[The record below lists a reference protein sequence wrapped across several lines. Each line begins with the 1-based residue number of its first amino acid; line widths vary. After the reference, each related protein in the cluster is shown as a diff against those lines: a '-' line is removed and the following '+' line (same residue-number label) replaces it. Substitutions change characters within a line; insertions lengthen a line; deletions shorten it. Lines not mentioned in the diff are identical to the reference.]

1 MHYYKFNISD
11 WALHTAHLNL
21 YEEAIYF
28 RLINFYY
35 DTEKPIPLDLEKLS
49 RRLRVEH
56 STGDLITVI
65 DEFFEQTEGGYI
77 HKRCEQILKE
87 YRKTIKKNRVN
98 GAKGGRPRKDK
109 SSQASEKEPS
119 GLSMG
124 TQTKPNHNP
133 NQELV
138 TNNQEPIT
146 ILKDEFDVLFESYWL
161 AGMKKVNKKKAKSL
175 FISIIK
181 NQDDPNMFTH
191 NLIQDVSKRLRSNQM
206 GFAEMHP
213 TTYLNGERWT
223 DEIRDA
229 SNGQY
234 QQPNQQ
240 ISTVERS
247 LRETAAHAERCDQ
260 EVRDL
265 EAQLS
270 NEQTLGFINH

>member
-35 DTEKPIPLDLEKLS
+35 DTEKPIPLELEKLS
-49 RRLRVEH
+49 RRLRIEY
-56 STGDLITVI
+56 STGDLDTVI
-65 DEFFEQTEGGYI
+65 EEFFEQTESGYT
-77 HKRCEQILKE
+77 HKRCEEVLKE
-87 YRKTIKKNRVN
+87 YRKTNKKNKAN
-98 GAKGGRPRKDK
+98 GAKGGRPAK
-109 SSQASEKEPS
+109 SKGSEITQEEPS
-119 GLSMG
+119 GLIN
-124 TQTKPNHNP
+124 KPKHNP
-133 NQELV
+133 NYELV
-138 TNNQEPIT
+138 TNNQELVT
-146 ILKDEFDVLFESYWL
+146 TLKDMFDTLFESYWL

-175 FISIIK
+175 FISIVK
-181 NQDDPNMFTH
+181 KQDDPSMFTH
-191 NLIQDVSKRLRSNQM
+191 NLIQDVSKRLSSNQM

-223 DEIRDA
+223 DEIREA

-247 LRETAAHAERCDQ
+247 LRETAAHAEQSRKEIEDI
-260 EVRDL
+260 
-265 EAQLS
+265 EAQI
-270 NEQTLGFINH
+270 NNGQALGFINH